1 MTLPHA
7 LVVEADGGSRGN
19 PGVAGYGALVRDART
34 GEVLA
39 ERAEPLGIASNNVA
53 EYSGLVAGLQAVLD
67 LGLAADATVEVRMD
81 SKLVV
86 EQMSGRWKIKHEDMR
101 RLAMQARRLVDAIQR
116 EGGTVALTWIPRER
130 NKAADALS
138 NVAMDGR
145 SVSRD
150 LVGVPSTTEDG
161 ALSTTEDGAGTAST
175 PAGDAAGTA
184 EEASHDPWALLDVED
199 DREAEQPAASAEEQ
213 GERPTFGVGRVPLS
227 DVYVSDETVPTLEGQ
242 TRLVLVRHGVTDF
255 TQSHR
260 LDGRGGADPAL
271 NATGRAQARAAA
283 GAVRRLVQRSEPG
296 PLTVISSS
304 LQRARETGQA
314 IADRLEVEREEDR
327 DWDEQGFGAWDGMA
341 MGDLVRDHGQD
352 LRRLRGDADFAPPG
366 GETRRDLDARVGQ
379 ALARAIARGGTV
391 VVATHR
397 VVLMSV
403 LSRLL
408 GVDHDRA
415 WSIATAPASLTAVEV
430 WPDGGAQVAF
440 VNDTHHLYDHPSA
453 GRPAPTAGRGAAA
466 RAGPARSGRPA
477 AGPGPPAGAGPRAPR
492 TAPGRPAPA
501 CAWPCGSRRAPGR

>member
-150 LVGVPSTTEDG
+150 LVGTPSTPTG
-161 ALSTTEDGAGTAST
+161 DGAGTPST
-175 PAGDAAGTA
+175 PTGDAAGTA
-184 EEASHDPWALLDVED
+184 GDASHDPWALLDVED
-199 DREAEQPAASAEEQ
+199 DPGAGAPAGSVEEQ
-213 GERPTFGVGRVPLS
+213 GARPTFGVGRVPLS

-271 NATGRAQARAAA
+271 NATGRAQAHAAA

-296 PLTVISSS
+296 PLTVVSSS

-314 IADRLEVEREEDR
+314 IADLLGVAREEDR

-341 MGDLVRDHGQD
+341 MGDLVRDHGEE

-453 GRPAPTAGRGAAA
+453 DDDREDA
-466 RAGPARSGRPA
+466 RVTVVDPSLG
-477 AGPGPPAGAGPRAPR
+477 
-492 TAPGRPAPA
+492 
-501 CAWPCGSRRAPGR
+501 